1 MKGVGMEVDKTQV
14 RHILHVKT
22 LRAQIES
29 LEDQMAILGSERRR
43 LLDELAE
50 LEHVILNPA
59 LVELCE
65 RKAVL
70 ERRVRIAEAY
80 AARLSNESSSHHRVH
95 IREMFWAWSGED
107 DPSLLLERSRHQL
120 EEIVRQVNAFE
131 DEA

>member
-70 ERRVRIAEAY
+70 ERRARIAEAY
-80 AARLSNESSSHHRVH
+80 AARLNSESSSHHRVH

-107 DPSLLLERSRHQL
+107 DPAALLDKTCQELQEVLQQ
-120 EEIVRQVNAFE
+120 IDAFE
-131 DEA
+131 KST

>member
-80 AARLSNESSSHHRVH
+80 AARLNSESSSHHRVH

-107 DPSLLLERSRHQL
+107 DPAALLDKTCQELQEVLQQ
-120 EEIVRQVNAFE
+120 IDAFE
-131 DEA
+131 KST

>member
-80 AARLSNESSSHHRVH
+80 AARLSSESSSHHRVH

-107 DPSLLLERSRHQL
+107 DPAALL
-120 EEIVRQVNAFE
+120 VKTRQELQEVLQQIDAFE
-131 DEA
+131 KST